1 MEQTCIFSNDFSTN
15 KCETKIKVVEKTHDD
30 GKEFYNIMYEHT
42 HIEKD
47 ERIKCLNIEDIKNP
61 NPFFDT
67 PMIEHFGGDIIVKNE
82 LTEVLIKFLTM
93 ADEEL
98 SKKSGN
104 ISAGI
109 YRIQIMQSIANFWD

>member
-1 MEQTCIFSNDFSTN
+1 MHCIE
-15 KCETKIKVVEKTHDD
+15 ETYTLITDVRGYRTKVQHDD

-47 ERIKCLNIEDIKNP
+47 ERIKCLHIEDIKNP

-98 SKKSGN
+98 SKKSGKK
-104 ISAGI
+104 IHDRTSDKTWALAS
-109 YRIQIMQSIANFWD
+109 MANDCNT